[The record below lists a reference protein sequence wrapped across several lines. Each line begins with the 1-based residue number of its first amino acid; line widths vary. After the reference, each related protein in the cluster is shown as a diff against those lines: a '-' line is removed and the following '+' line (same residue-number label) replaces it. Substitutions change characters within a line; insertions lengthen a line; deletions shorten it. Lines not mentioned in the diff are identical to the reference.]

1 MKKIVIAIDGPAGSG
16 KSTAAKALAERLN
29 FLYLDTGAMYRAITY
44 LALQKDIL
52 DDKGKIIENLKDF
65 KIDMKV
71 NDGYTKV
78 ILNNQNVS
86 EDIRTVEVNNYVSD
100 ISKIPEVR
108 EEMLKLQRSMA
119 AKNNIIAEGRDTG
132 TAVFPDADI
141 KIYFTATVEKRA
153 ERRYNEYLS
162 KAYQVDFEKVK
173 QNIVKRDK
181 IDSGRAVSPLRKADD
196 AIEIDTT
203 DMTVEEEIEFVIN
216 RLNQLDEFQKIEKSD

>member
-71 NDGYTKV
+71 KDGYTKV